1 MSAYM
6 NGTAMLN
13 GTAFELGGRVLVDRC
28 EPVDSFEPVA
38 QPAADL
44 RREMKIAALR
54 CLLSISTVTHEAQRL
69 EVSPAR
75 LSWHVSRL
83 AERLGLDSGRANH
96 KAACAE
102 RARRVWA
109 ERKAATV

>member
-6 NGTAMLN
+6 NGAPMLN
-13 GTAFELGGRVLVDRC
+13 GTAFELGGRVLVDMTLP
-28 EPVDSFEPVA
+28 EDSFEPL
-38 QPAADL
+38 PEAARDL
-44 RREMKIAALR
+44 WREMKIAALR